1 MKSVTIYTGPLC
13 NYCEAAKRLLTRN
26 NVDYKEINIATVD
39 GAMDEMISKAN
50 GKRTIPQIFF
60 DDQHMGGYDDVRA
73 LEKENKLKRSFKI
86 KRSKLPTRLKYIQ
99 KKFWKVLLFFY
110 QTFHL

>member
-60 DDQHMGGYDDVRA
+60 DDKQMGGYDDVRA
-73 LEKENKLKRSFKI
+73 LEKDNKLQD
-86 KRSKLPTRLKYIQ
+86 LLK
-99 KKFWKVLLFFY
+99 
-110 QTFHL
+110 

>member
-1 MKSVTIYTGPLC
+1 MKPVTIYTGPLC

-26 NVDYKEINIATVD
+26 NVEYKEINIATVD
-39 GAMDEMISKAN
+39 GAMEEMISKAN

-73 LEKENKLKRSFKI
+73 LEKDNKLQG
-86 KRSKLPTRLKYIQ
+86 LLK
-99 KKFWKVLLFFY
+99 
-110 QTFHL
+110 

>member
-26 NVDYKEINIATVD
+26 NVEYKEINIATVD
-39 GAMDEMISKAN
+39 GAMEEMISKAN
-50 GKRTIPQIFF
+50 GKRTSPQIFF

-73 LEKENKLKRSFKI
+73 LEKDNQLQELLK
-86 KRSKLPTRLKYIQ
+86 
-99 KKFWKVLLFFY
+99 
-110 QTFHL
+110 

>member
-1 MKSVTIYTGPLC
+1 MRSVTIYTGPLC

-73 LEKENKLKRSFKI
+73 LEKDNKL
-86 KRSKLPTRLKYIQ
+86 Q
-99 KKFWKVLLFFY
+99 GLLR
-110 QTFHL
+110 

>member
-13 NYCEAAKRLLTRN
+13 NYCDAAKRLLTRN
-26 NVDYKEINIATVD
+26 NVQYKEIDISTVD
-39 GAMDEMISKAN
+39 GAMNEMISKAN

-73 LEKENKLKRSFKI
+73 WRKKI
-86 KRSKLPTRLKYIQ
+86 S
-99 KKFWKVLLFFY
+99 
-110 QTFHL
+110 